1 MTPESKVKD
10 KAKRILDSIGA
21 YYFMPATG
29 GYGRSGVPDIVGCLN
44 GVFFAV
50 ECKAN
55 GGRPTALQLREID
68 RINVAGGFAVVVD
81 EGNVSLLESLSK
93 LLGERQL

>member
-10 KAKRILDSIGA
+10 KAKKILESIGA

-29 GYGRSGVPDIVGCLN
+29 GYGRSGIPDIVGCLN
-44 GVFFAV
+44 GIFFAI

-68 RINVAGGFAVVVD
+68 RINVVGGFAIVVD
-81 EGNVSLLESLSK
+81 EDNVSLLESLSK
-93 LLGERQL
+93 LLGERHL

>member
-1 MTPESKVKD
+1 VTPEGKVKE

-21 YYFMPATG
+21 YHFMPATG
-29 GYGRSGVPDIVGCLN
+29 GYGRSGIPDIVGCLN

-68 RINVAGGFAVVVD
+68 RINVAGGFAIVVD
-81 EGNVSLLESLSK
+81 EDNVSLLESLSK

>member
-1 MTPESKVKD
+1 MTPEGKVKD
-10 KAKRILDSIGA
+10 KAKKILESIGA
-21 YYFMPATG
+21 YHFMPATG
-29 GYGRSGVPDIVGCLN
+29 GYGRSGIPDIVGCLN
-44 GVFFAV
+44 GVFFAI

-68 RINVAGGFAVVVD
+68 RINVAGGFAIVVD
-81 EGNVSLLESLSK
+81 EGNVALLESLSK

>member
-1 MTPESKVKD
+1 MTPESKVKE

-29 GYGRSGVPDIVGCLN
+29 GYGRSGVPDIVGCFN
-44 GVFFAV
+44 GVFFAI

-68 RINVAGGFAVVVD
+68 RINVAGGFAIVVD
-81 EGNVSLLESLSK
+81 EENVSLLESLSK
-93 LLGERQL
+93 LVGERQL

>member
-1 MTPESKVKD
+1 MTPEGKVKE

-21 YYFMPATG
+21 YHFMPATG
-29 GYGRSGVPDIVGCLN
+29 GYGRSGIPDIVGCLN
-44 GVFFAV
+44 GVFFAI

-68 RINVAGGFAVVVD
+68 RINVAGGFAIVVD

>member
-1 MTPESKVKD
+1 VTPEGKVKD
-10 KAKRILDSIGA
+10 KAKKILESIGA
-21 YYFMPATG
+21 YHFMPATG
-29 GYGRSGVPDIVGCLN
+29 GYGRSGIPDIVGCLN
-44 GVFFAV
+44 GVFFAI

-68 RINVAGGFAVVVD
+68 RINVAGGFAIVVD

>member
-1 MTPESKVKD
+1 MTPEGKVKE
-10 KAKRILDSIGA
+10 KAKRILESIGA

-44 GVFFAV
+44 GVFFAI

-68 RINVAGGFAVVVD
+68 RINVAGGFAIVVD